1 MKQKVNKMAEP
12 NLTQMCVDAKT
23 TVAATALIRTYLAA
37 QPFGVSLDNTVLELL
52 THHQNWEHKAKGG
65 VVAVRKIHVYK
76 SFALELVLSS
86 GAIESISWPFAVQ
99 SYMREIKGKPA
110 LSFENKLPTFI
121 AFAARAS
128 IRDQVSAARFAIG
141 GYTGD
146 GKDIDHTNEG
156 GFSSILAQFIA
167 KEKPGTL
174 RPCKPQC
181 SQYWGFTD
189 AEATKRWQEYHREK
203 ATYQLISKAEHLKIT
218 QRRAAATTTTST

>member
-1 MKQKVNKMAEP
+1 MD
-12 NLTQMCVDAKT
+12 LCQMCVDAKT

-52 THHQNWEHKAKGG
+52 THHQNWERKAKGG
-65 VVAVRKIHVYK
+65 VVSVRKIHVYK
-76 SFALELVLSS
+76 SFALELVL
-86 GAIESISWPFAVQ
+86 GDGTESISWPFAVQ
-99 SYMREIKGKPA
+99 SYMRKIKGKPE
-110 LSFENKLPTFI
+110 LKFEDRLPTFI

-218 QRRAAATTTTST
+218 QERRAAATATTTTT